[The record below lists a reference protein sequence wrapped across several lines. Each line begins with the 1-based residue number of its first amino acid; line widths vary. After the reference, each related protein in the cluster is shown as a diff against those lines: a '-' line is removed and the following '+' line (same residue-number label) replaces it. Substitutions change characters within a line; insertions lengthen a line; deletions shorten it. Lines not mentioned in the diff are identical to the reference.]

1 MPVPLAESTKVA
13 AFEAKNIE
21 LGAKLA
27 ALEANL
33 TAAER
38 GATLPFSTCSRVT
51 HIERSPSTQI
61 WAANGY
67 SPGAASRSAGARP
80 AMQRGG
86 GARRAETG
94 SESAIIGE
102 EDDFDGGGASFGFE
116 IAFATNST
124 ATSPK

>member
-1 MPVPLAESTKVA
+1 MQ
-13 AFEAKNIE
+13 
-21 LGAKLA
+21 
-27 ALEANL
+27 
-33 TAAER
+33 R
-38 GATLPFSTCSRVT
+38 G
-51 HIERSPSTQI
+51 
-61 WAANGY
+61 G
-67 SPGAASRSAGARP
+67 GARP

-102 EDDFDGGGASFGFE
+102 EHDFDAEEDDFDGAASFGFE